1 MARPDHI
8 TVLIVDAFAHV
19 RHGLIALLATTADIS
34 VVGEAADGET
44 AVQQALV
51 LRPDVVLIDC
61 IQPDLDG
68 LGAIC
73 AIREGLPEARVL
85 VLTNFG
91 DDATI
96 FLAFE
101 AGAHGFLLKGA
112 LTTDVIAA
120 IRDVHAGT
128 LAPHPGF
135 ASVPAPAA

>member
-1 MARPDHI
+1 MVRADPI

-19 RHGLIALLATTADIS
+19 RHGLSALLTTTADIK

-44 AVQQALV
+44 AVRQALA

-68 LGAIC
+68 LRAIST
-73 AIREGLPEARVL
+73 IRESLPQARVL

-96 FLAFE
+96 FLAYK

-120 IRDVHAGT
+120 IRDVYAGT

-135 ASVPAPAA
+135 TGVAAPAA